1 MPCFQAHEHAPPSSS
16 PPVDESLFVMCH
28 VFKLTSTFL
37 HSLFYLPLNTL
48 YSLQFLLLWTLS
60 LMVFVLCLPL
70 AIYSGYHLYIH
81 CRCVTSAEVEY
92 QNVLLS
98 ATSPE
103 FHQIF
108 PINGIVYRFTRN
120 EILIQAFIPGNHA
133 DMNLAP
139 Q

>member
-1 MPCFQAHEHAPPSSS
+1 
-16 PPVDESLFVMCH
+16 MCH

-48 YSLQFLLLWTLS
+48 YSLQFLLLWTSS
-60 LMVFVLCLPL
+60 LMVLVLCLPL
-70 AIYSGYHLYIH
+70 AIYSGYHLYIYY
-81 CRCVTSAEVEY
+81 RCVTSAEVEY
-92 QNVLLS
+92 QNVLVS

-103 FHQIF
+103 FNQIL
-108 PINGIVYRFTRN
+108 PISGTLYIFTRN
-120 EILIQAFIPGNHA
+120 EILVEAIIPGNHE